1 MDDNENLEN
10 PIAMTDAEIIE
21 QRRLARMGK
30 SRSDDRLTSL
40 HRKAVEAL
48 LDRVDGERVR
58 RRALERVE
66 KWDSEQLCNPR
77 YVMAWRTILNLPVA
91 AMCASILTDEP
102 EGVSLRQN
110 SPFGFL
116 LHEQAT

>member
-1 MDDNENLEN
+1 MNMSE
-10 PIAMTDAEIIE
+10 AEIIE
-21 QRRLARMGK
+21 QRRLARIGK
-30 SRSDDRLTSL
+30 NQSDDRLTGL

-48 LDRVDGERVR
+48 LDRMDGERVR
-58 RRALERVE
+58 RQALERVE

-77 YVMAWRTILNLPVA
+77 YVKAWRDILNMPAA

-116 LHEQAT
+116 LHESAR

>member
-1 MDDNENLEN
+1 MN
-10 PIAMTDAEIIE
+10 TDEVIE
-21 QRRLARMGK
+21 QRRLARIGK
-30 SRSDDRLTSL
+30 HQSDDNLVSL

-48 LDRVDGERVR
+48 LDQRDGERVR
-58 RRALERVE
+58 RLALARVE

-77 YVMAWRTILNLPVA
+77 YIKAWRNILNMPVA
-91 AMCASILTDEP
+91 MMCESILTDDA

-116 LHEQAT
+116 LHESAR

>member
-1 MDDNENLEN
+1 MNTEEV
-10 PIAMTDAEIIE
+10 IE

-30 SRSDDRLTSL
+30 QQSDDRLVNL
-40 HRKAVEAL
+40 HHKAVEAL
-48 LDRVDGERVR
+48 LDQRNGERVR
-58 RRALERVE
+58 KMALARVE

-77 YVMAWRTILNLPVA
+77 YVKAWRNILNMPVA
-91 AMCASILTDEP
+91 SMCESILTDDP

-116 LHEQAT
+116 LHELAR

>member
-1 MDDNENLEN
+1 M
-10 PIAMTDAEIIE
+10 AMSETEIIE

-30 SRSDDRLTSL
+30 SQSDDRLTGL
-40 HRKAVEAL
+40 HHRAAEAL
-48 LDRVDGERVR
+48 LDRVDGEHVR

-66 KWDSEQLCNPR
+66 RWDSEQLCNPR
-77 YVMAWRTILNLPVA
+77 YIMAWRTILNLPVA
-91 AMCASILTDEP
+91 AMCASILTDTP

-116 LHEQAT
+116 LHEQAQ

>member
-1 MDDNENLEN
+1 MSISKTEV
-10 PIAMTDAEIIE
+10 ME

-30 SRSDDRLTSL
+30 QQSDERLVNL

-48 LDRVDGERVR
+48 LDQRDGERVR
-58 RRALERVE
+58 KLALARVE
-66 KWDSEQLCNPR
+66 KWDREQLCNLR
-77 YVMAWRTILNLPVA
+77 YVKAWRNILNMPVA
-91 AMCASILTDEP
+91 AMCESILTNDP

-116 LHEQAT
+116 LHESAR

>member
-1 MDDNENLEN
+1 MRLDN
-10 PIAMTDAEIIE
+10 ADVIE

-30 SRSDDRLTSL
+30 HQSDDRLVDF

-48 LDRVDGERVR
+48 LDQRDGERVR
-58 RRALERVE
+58 RLALDRVE
-66 KWDSEQLCNPR
+66 KWDSEQICNPR
-77 YVMAWRTILNLPVA
+77 YVKAWRNILNMPVT
-91 AMCASILTDEP
+91 AMRESILSDDS

-116 LHEQAT
+116 LHESAR